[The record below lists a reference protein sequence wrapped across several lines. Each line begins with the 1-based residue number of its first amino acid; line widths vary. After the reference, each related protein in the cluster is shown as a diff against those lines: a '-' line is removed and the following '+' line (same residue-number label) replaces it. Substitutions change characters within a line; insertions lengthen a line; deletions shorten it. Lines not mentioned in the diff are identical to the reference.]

1 MTARFQEH
9 HGFDM
14 TTDESQSFLATL
26 KAALRA
32 AMRERKATEV
42 TTLRGLISA
51 IDNAQAVPVGD
62 KHDTYVFHAFGDSA
76 VEVPRRALSQDD
88 IRQLVEAEIRA
99 RNDAAEDYRRL
110 GRDDKAQELTDEVE
124 ILTYYLGSHGAS

>member
-1 MTARFQEH
+1 
-9 HGFDM
+9 M
-14 TTDESQSFLATL
+14 TTDESQSFLAML
-26 KAALRA
+26 KADLRT

-51 IDNAQAVPVGD
+51 IDNAQAVPVGNRHD
-62 KHDTYVFHAFGDSA
+62 KYVFHAFGDSA

-99 RNDAAEDYRRL
+99 RNDAAADYQRL
-110 GRDDKAQELTDEVE
+110 GRDDKAQELTNEVE
-124 ILTYYLGSHGAS
+124 ILSRYLDARSSI

>member
-1 MTARFQEH
+1 MTARPRNIY
-9 HGFDM
+9 GFDM
-14 TTDESQSFLATL
+14 TTDESQSFLTVL
-26 KAALRA
+26 KADLRT
-32 AMRERKATEV
+32 AMRERNAAEV

-76 VEVPRRALSQDD
+76 VEVPRRGLSQDD

-99 RNDAAEDYRRL
+99 RNDAEADYRRL
-110 GRDDKAQELTDEVE
+110 GRDDKAQELTDEAQ
-124 ILTYYLGSHGAS
+124 ILSRYLGSHASS

>member
-1 MTARFQEH
+1 
-9 HGFDM
+9 M

-26 KAALRA
+26 KADLRT
-32 AMRERKATEV
+32 AMRERKAAEV

-76 VEVPRRALSQDD
+76 VEAPRRALSQDD
-88 IRQLVEAEIRA
+88 LRALVEAEIRA

-110 GRDDKAQELTDEVE
+110 ERGDKAQKLTEE
-124 ILTYYLGSHGAS
+124 AQILGRYLGSHGPG